1 MADGLDPR
9 DIPLQPANDVEGVM
23 VQVAGG
29 VRDEAELFRALA
41 AAELLVPQAVGEGPL
56 RELPADPGA
65 EVALP
70 LLAVG
75 DVRAVAAY
83 TSEEQLRIAPLPA
96 WTGFLRLAGETL
108 AAMLPRDAQIVLNPT
123 GQLSTLVPAARLAD
137 PDLPPG
143 VQTLDEQRPIA
154 AGEPEVEDERSL
166 AAVRAWAQ
174 GRPEVRAA
182 YRALYQPE
190 GDPAPHPAVGLLLEP
205 GSDPRVVL
213 GAAVRDLQGQVDP
226 ALDVLPIDPADP
238 MPLARFM
245 LERTQPF
252 YTRS

>member
-9 DIPLQPANDVEGVM
+9 DIPLQPANDLEGVM

-41 AAELLVPQAVGEGPL
+41 AAELLVPQAGGEGPL

-83 TSEEQLRIAPLPA
+83 TSEEQLRLAPLPA

-143 VQTLDEQRPIA
+143 VRTLDEQRPIA

-166 AAVRAWAQ
+166 AAVRATPRSGWCSSRAPTRATCWAPPSATCR
-174 GRPEVRAA
+174 GRSTRRSTCCRSTRAIPARWRATCSRARGRSTRGPDGATRWRPPRGRRAA
-182 YRALYQPE
+182 PRRRA
-190 GDPAPHPAVGLLLEP
+190 
-205 GSDPRVVL
+205 R
-213 GAAVRDLQGQVDP
+213 
-226 ALDVLPIDPADP
+226 
-238 MPLARFM
+238 
-245 LERTQPF
+245 
-252 YTRS
+252 RS